1 MPIYREKKMSH
12 YFTNDPNLESH
23 ERVIKFSVNSL
34 DLQLISDSGV
44 FSNKSIDTGTL
55 IFIKYLSSINLKG
68 KILDLGCGYGPIGI
82 TLKLLFK
89 DLVSVDFI
97 DINPKCVELTS
108 RNLKYYDLD
117 GKCSTSDGYLN
128 DGEKYDYILFNPP
141 ISIGKERIFKI
152 YSDTVDKLTS
162 NGHFYLVIRK
172 DKGAL
177 SHLKYLSSLF
187 EASVIY
193 KEKGYFIIEC
203 INKE

>member
-1 MPIYREKKMSH
+1 MSH
-12 YFTNDPNLESH
+12 YFINDPSLKKH
-23 ERVIKFSVNSL
+23 ERKIEFSINSINL
-34 DLQLISDSGV
+34 SLISDSGV
-44 FSNKSIDTGTL
+44 FSNKSIDTGTY
-55 IFIKYLSSINLKG
+55 IFIKFLSTLQMNG

-82 TLKLLFK
+82 SLKLLFK
-89 DLVSVDFI
+89 NDVTVDFI
-97 DINPKCVELTS
+97 DINPKCIELTS

-117 GKCSTSDGYLN
+117 GKCSTSDGYLD

-141 ISIGKERIFKI
+141 ISVGKEKIFQI
-152 YSDTVDKLTS
+152 YSKTVNKLVS
-162 NGHFYLVIRK
+162 KGHFYLVIRK

>member
-12 YFTNDPNLESH
+12 YFINDPNLEKR
-23 ERVIKFSVNSL
+23 ERTIKFKINSL
-34 DLQLISDSGV
+34 ELQLISDSGV
-44 FSNKSIDTGTL
+44 FSNKSIDTGTQ
-55 IFIKYLSSINLKG
+55 IFIEYLSSLKLQG

-82 TLKLLFK
+82 SLKLIFK
-89 DLVSVDFI
+89 DDIQVDFI
-97 DINPKCVELTS
+97 DINPKCIELTS

-141 ISIGKERIFKI
+141 ISIGKERIYKI
-152 YSDTVDKLTS
+152 YSDTKNKLV
-162 NGHFYLVIRK
+162 NGGRFYLVIRK

-187 EASVIY
+187 ESSVIY

>member
-1 MPIYREKKMSH
+1 MSH
-12 YFTNDPNLESH
+12 YFINDPTLESH
-23 ERVIKFSVNSL
+23 ERNIKFKVNSL
-34 DLQLISDSGV
+34 ELQLISDSGV

-55 IFIKYLSSINLKG
+55 IFIEYLSSLKMKG

-82 TLKLLFK
+82 ALKLIFK
-89 DLVSVDFI
+89 DDVQVDFI
-97 DINPKCVELTS
+97 DINPKCIELTS

-141 ISIGKERIFKI
+141 ISIGKERIYKI
-152 YSDTVDKLTS
+152 YSDTVNKLVS
-162 NGHFYLVIRK
+162 KGHFYLVIRK

-193 KEKGYFIIEC
+193 KEKGYFVIEC